1 MREHIIKGSYSQVPT
16 LRMLRQAILEINPTH
31 SVIQAVGGTGGLAS
45 TTLKEIWRLE
55 FAEWN

>member
-1 MREHIIKGSYSQVPT
+1 
-16 LRMLRQAILEINPTH
+16 
-31 SVIQAVGGTGGLAS
+31 VGGTGGLAS